1 MKLTQLLSKPLF
13 SFPLKRNLYFPRH
26 LELIFKKYIS
36 GLKQIEGPHSH
47 IVAAEID
54 KIELTCN
61 DILNVTTLIFEGKT
75 IQAHQTFNNML
86 LRLQDHLIHPDS
98 IQVIGPKCDG
108 YYKARIKNSKHF
120 ERKDLFHVPFE
131 NRYAIRTNR
140 FSVPGLPCLYLSN
153 SIYTCWEELDRPL
166 LSEMYVSEFK
176 EHKKN
181 FKYLDIVPRYESLQ
195 FLISGLNK
203 SDPIHM
209 AMSIATI
216 EEMGLPRDF
225 NLYPL
230 LAACYTKVKER
241 DNVFKPEYIF
251 PQLLMQWVLNKDYL
265 DGIKYLSTKSI
276 QSDTPL
282 YRRFLDTPINYA
294 IPVKKIANQGY
305 CEVLSKNLMLTEPI
319 SWELLNII
327 NPSRDINLPRE
338 EMKYRIRRQSYALM
352 GNKDRNY
359 NTSAFGLLE
368 DELLNMDKQQIT
380 LK

>member
-1 MKLTQLLSKPLF
+1 MKLTQLLLKPIF
-13 SFPLKRNLYFPRH
+13 RFPLERNRYFPKH
-26 LELIFKKYIS
+26 LEVTFKKYLA

-61 DILNVTTLIFEGKT
+61 DMLNVTTLIFEGKS
-75 IQAHQTFNNML
+75 IKAHEEFNNTL
-86 LRLQDHLIHPDS
+86 LRLQDHLIHPNS
-98 IQVIGPKCDG
+98 FHVVGPKYDG
-108 YYKARIKNSKHF
+108 YYKGRIKNFKHF
-120 ERKDLFHVPFE
+120 GRKDLFHVPFE
-131 NRYAIRTNR
+131 NRYKIGTNR

-153 SIYTCWEELDRPL
+153 SVYTCWEELDRPL

-176 EHKKN
+176 EHKKS
-181 FKYLDIVPRYESLQ
+181 FRYLDIVPRYESLH

-209 AMSIATI
+209 AMKIATI
-216 EEMGLPRDF
+216 EEMGLPRDL

-230 LAACYTKVKER
+230 LAACYTKVKEK
-241 DNVFKPEYIF
+241 DNIFKPEYIF
-251 PQLLMQWVLNKDYL
+251 PQLLMQWVLNKDHL

-276 QSDTPL
+276 QSDAPL
-282 YRRFLDTPINYA
+282 YRRFFDTPLNYA

-305 CEVLSKNLMLTEPI
+305 CEVLSKNLTLTEPI

-327 NPSRDINLPRE
+327 NPSINISLPKE
-338 EMKYRIRRQSYALM
+338 EIKYRIRRQSYALM
-352 GNKDRNY
+352 GDKNRDY

-368 DELLNMDKQQIT
+368 DELLNMEKQQIR